1 MRHLLLVPVVL
12 FTLAG
17 CGNKGALYL
26 PEPKAEPTPATT
38 ADSAAKPGRF
48 SPRDRAAACSP
59 KAQFQTARRAP
70 KIRCSVAAWAG
81 VGRSRTR

>member
-26 PEPKAEPTPATT
+26 PAPEAEPTPATT
-38 ADSAAKPGRF
+38 ADTAAKP
-48 SPRDRAAACSP
+48 
-59 KAQFQTARRAP
+59 AQNATPTTPAP
-70 KIRCSVAAWAG
+70 
-81 VGRSRTR
+81 

>member
-26 PEPKAEPTPATT
+26 PEPEAQPAPVAT
-38 ADSAAKPGRF
+38 ADSAAKP
-48 SPRDRAAACSP
+48 
-59 KAQFQTARRAP
+59 AQNVAP
-70 KIRCSVAAWAG
+70 TIPAP
-81 VGRSRTR
+81 